1 MARRV
6 RQSVKDQATGS
17 IQIAKPTIDLE
28 KGAEYAL
35 PTNQRSIIFLFF
47 EFGLFF
53 AAALAM
59 WPVDQIMAA
68 ALFAIAIALPLFMF
82 YIDGRKTPRSV
93 MVYEDRLVLKY
104 RFGQPVT
111 VFWDDIEFLQRI
123 EVFERL
129 SSRSK
134 PLGWMKS
141 RSMKSPVVLSFKAG
155 EAAIYAYTLKK
166 GVPPPEK
173 LIEKEPAK
181 N

>member
-6 RQSVKDQATGS
+6 SQTVRDQATGGV
-17 IQIAKPTIDLE
+17 QIVKPSIDLE
-28 KGAEYAL
+28 EGAEYLL

-59 WPVDQIMAA
+59 WPVDQMVAA
-68 ALFAIAIALPLFMF
+68 ALFAIAIVLPLIM
-82 YIDGRKTPRSV
+82 YYYDGSKTPRSTV
-93 MVYEDRLVLKY
+93 VYKDHLVLKY
-104 RFGQPVT
+104 KFGKPVT
-111 VFWDDIEFLQRI
+111 VYWDDIEYLQRI

-141 RSMKSPVVLSFKAG
+141 RSMKSPVILSNKAG
-155 EAAIYAYTLKK
+155 EAAIYAYTQNK
-166 GVPPPEK
+166 GVPPPQKLEEK
-173 LIEKEPAK
+173 ASS
-181 N
+181 